1 MQYQMIEEENRSF
14 MLLKSSLKKTNFL
27 DSMSDLYEEFGR
39 GKDGYGWQMFT
50 PDHSPNP
57 TTAATGFLQKRI
69 TSLLIKNENRCLMEV
84 YMEP

>member
-50 PDHSPNP
+50 PIIAQTP
-57 TTAATGFLQKRI
+57 R
-69 TSLLIKNENRCLMEV
+69 LLPLDFFKKGLPLCS
-84 YMEP
+84 